1 MAITRIKT
9 FITMTHLHYW
19 DYKYISKIMGRN
31 KTKQEILESY
41 GDRIRAVQGNK
52 DEMMKISE
60 EIKQEFIENDIDV
73 TGDVE

>member
-1 MAITRIKT
+1 
-9 FITMTHLHYW
+9 MTHLHYW

-52 DEMMKISE
+52 DEMMKIFE